1 MSLNDT
7 PGAER
12 LRIGFFGVRNAGK
25 SSPVNA
31 FTGQSLSVTSPV
43 AGTTTDAVV
52 KGMEL
57 LPVGPV
63 TVVDTP
69 GIDDEGDLGCK
80 RADRARD
87 ELRRC
92 DVAVLVVDATRG
104 VSDQDREL
112 LSAFAEKAM
121 PCVVAFNK
129 VDLLAAGRDACG
141 EGGVAFE
148 ETALE
153 LPEGVVVRKIAVSAA
168 TGMNIRELRESV
180 AVAAG
185 HAKPARRVIADLVN
199 PGGVVVL
206 VIPIDS
212 SAPKGRIILPQQ
224 MVLRD
229 LLDAHAAAL
238 ACQPEELAG
247 FLGLLARPP
256 KLVVTD
262 SQVFSQVAAIVPP
275 EVPLTSFS
283 ILMARR
289 KGQLSLLI
297 EGANALGSLIGESR
311 VLVCEGCTHH
321 RQCEDIGTVKMPA
334 WIKAFCGAEPRFEFV
349 SGKEFPDSL
358 EGYDL
363 VVHCGG
369 CMLNGRE
376 MGYRLDKA
384 RAYGVPIVN
393 YGIAI
398 AHMNGILE
406 RSLDPLRGKYS

>member
-25 SSPVNA
+25 SSLVNA

-129 VDLLAAGRDACG
+129 VDLLAAGRDAY
-141 EGGVAFE
+141 V
-148 ETALE
+148 
-153 LPEGVVVRKIAVSAA
+153 
-168 TGMNIRELRESV
+168 
-180 AVAAG
+180 
-185 HAKPARRVIADLVN
+185 
-199 PGGVVVL
+199 
-206 VIPIDS
+206 
-212 SAPKGRIILPQQ
+212 
-224 MVLRD
+224 
-229 LLDAHAAAL
+229 
-238 ACQPEELAG
+238 
-247 FLGLLARPP
+247 
-256 KLVVTD
+256 
-262 SQVFSQVAAIVPP
+262 
-275 EVPLTSFS
+275 
-283 ILMARR
+283 
-289 KGQLSLLI
+289 
-297 EGANALGSLIGESR
+297 
-311 VLVCEGCTHH
+311 
-321 RQCEDIGTVKMPA
+321 
-334 WIKAFCGAEPRFEFV
+334 
-349 SGKEFPDSL
+349 
-358 EGYDL
+358 
-363 VVHCGG
+363 
-369 CMLNGRE
+369 
-376 MGYRLDKA
+376 
-384 RAYGVPIVN
+384 VPIVN
-393 YGIAI
+393 YRIAI

>member
-25 SSPVNA
+25 SSLVNA

-168 TGMNIRELRESV
+168 TGMNVRELRESV

-199 PGGVVVL
+199 PGGVVML

-212 SAPKGRIILPQQ
+212 SAPKGPSSFPSRWSCATSLTLTRRRWRASP
-224 MVLRD
+224 RSS
-229 LLDAHAAAL
+229 
-238 ACQPEELAG
+238 PG
-247 FLGLLARPP
+247 FLGR
-256 KLVVTD
+256 
-262 SQVFSQVAAIVPP
+262 
-275 EVPLTSFS
+275 
-283 ILMARR
+283 
-289 KGQLSLLI
+289 
-297 EGANALGSLIGESR
+297 
-311 VLVCEGCTHH
+311 
-321 RQCEDIGTVKMPA
+321 
-334 WIKAFCGAEPRFEFV
+334 
-349 SGKEFPDSL
+349 
-358 EGYDL
+358 
-363 VVHCGG
+363 
-369 CMLNGRE
+369 
-376 MGYRLDKA
+376 
-384 RAYGVPIVN
+384 
-393 YGIAI
+393 
-398 AHMNGILE
+398 
-406 RSLDPLRGKYS
+406 LRGRRSSS

>member
-1 MSLNDT
+1 MGLNDT

-25 SSPVNA
+25 SSLVNA

-80 RADRARD
+80 RAGRARD

-129 VDLLAAGRDACG
+129 IDLLA
-141 EGGVAFE
+141 
-148 ETALE
+148 T
-153 LPEGVVVRKIAVSAA
+153 
-168 TGMNIRELRESV
+168 
-180 AVAAG
+180 
-185 HAKPARRVIADLVN
+185 
-199 PGGVVVL
+199 
-206 VIPIDS
+206 
-212 SAPKGRIILPQQ
+212 
-224 MVLRD
+224 
-229 LLDAHAAAL
+229 AL
-238 ACQPEELAG
+238 ACQPDELAG
-247 FLGLLARPP
+247 LLGSLARPP

-262 SQVFSQVAAIVPP
+262 SQAFSQVAAIVPP

-297 EGANALGSLIGESR
+297 EGANALGGLTGESR

-334 WIKAFCGAEPRFEFV
+334 WIKVFCGAEPQFEFV

-384 RAYGVPIVN
+384 RACGVPIVN

-406 RSLDPLRGKYS
+406 RSLDSLRGKYS